1 MEKNKVKVN
10 LHMLMVI
17 FIKDNGKMINKM
29 ATALFYLI
37 IYNANSSVNLS
48 MDNYKVK

>member
-10 LHMLMVI
+10 LHMPMVI
-17 FIKDNGKMINKM
+17 FIKDNGKMIKKM
-29 ATALFYLI
+29 VTALFYLL
-37 IYNANSSVNLS
+37 IYNVNSSVNLL